1 MTDYGASS
9 YHRYLQGDDKALEE
23 LVKMYGD
30 SLVRF
35 AFCFLGN
42 SFEAEDVMEDTF
54 VTLIVK
60 RKKYVQKAKFKT
72 YLFQIARNKCID
84 ILRAR
89 KRTAPL
95 EDHSS
100 APLIDPEAEVA
111 LSDKNKLLYD
121 CMQQLRDEYRWVLN
135 LIYLEGFS
143 IAEAGAILHKNRK
156 QVYNLLARAKSSL
169 KEILLKAGIDNE
181 NF

>member
-9 YHRYLQGDDKALEE
+9 YHRYLQGDDNALEE

-54 VTLIVK
+54 ATLIVK
-60 RKKYVQKAKFKT
+60 RKKFIVTAKFKT

-89 KRTAPL
+89 KRTVPL
-95 EDHSS
+95 EVNLIS
-100 APLIDPEAEVA
+100 AIDPEAEVA
-111 LSDKNKLLYD
+111 LSDKNKLLYE
-121 CMQQLRDEYRWVLN
+121 CMQQLHNEYRWVLN
-135 LIYLEGFS
+135 LIYFEGFS
-143 IAEAGAILHKNRK
+143 IAEASAILHKNRK

-181 NF
+181 EF